1 MWDTIAAISSGKIN
15 QAVSIIRICGP
26 EAINIIK
33 KIFRGKEGK
42 NKEITFG
49 SIFDGNQKIDEVLV
63 AWFPGTQNYIGEDT
77 VEINAHGGVVVS
89 NMILELILRHG
100 ARIADPGE
108 FSRRAYLNGKI
119 DLIKAEAINDLIH
132 AKSEKQVKMS
142 VNKFDNRLSN
152 KITAFL
158 NEIEYL
164 IGNCEVNIDYPEITD
179 IEVLTNET
187 LLPKIKSLIKGI
199 DELIKVSSDAQK
211 VYEGI
216 KVAIVGRPN
225 AGKSSLLNC
234 LLQEEKAIVTEIAGT
249 TRDAIEAQ
257 FQLDGVLFNLI
268 DTAGI
273 RDTEDI
279 VEKIGIQ
286 KAKQTIE
293 KSDLVIHVV
302 DQKEKWNEID
312 EQIKQLAKEKIYLQA
327 LNKTDLITTNKI
339 SHKPNQAL
347 ISAKNNEIESLL
359 DLIKKQF
366 ANIDFNNPDLIYNT
380 RQLSLIK
387 SAKNN
392 LSDALDAL
400 EQGFGTEVIVV
411 DLTEAWKAVSSIIG
425 KGKES
430 DLLDSIFSNFCLGK

>member
-1 MWDTIAAISSGKIN
+1 MWDTITAISSGKIN

-216 KVAIVGRPN
+216 RVAIVGRPN

-286 KAKQTIE
+286 KTKQTIE

-339 SHKPNQAL
+339 SHEPNQAL

-359 DLIKKQF
+359 DLIKQQF

>member
-1 MWDTIAAISSGKIN
+1 MWDTITAISSGKIN

-339 SHKPNQAL
+339 SHEPNQAL

-359 DLIKKQF
+359 DLIKQQF